1 MKHHYVPQFLLR
13 QWLTDASPTKI
24 HVFTVR
30 SGKLISKPRSPE
42 YTGYENDLYALT
54 HESVAGLGKHDLEEK
69 LFKPIDS
76 DAAVALWKIRD
87 LTALTAYEHRSWTIF
102 LCSLRIRQPDV
113 LDFMRT
119 DAVEHFRSTLAE
131 RDRETL
137 ADGWES
143 TESWVEQRAP
153 GFVENFGL
161 SQVSAM
167 IEHPEVMKAFGEL
180 NWWTYRFKP
189 TDPKLLLSDFPLHF
203 QGGITTPNF
212 FISLPIAPDMVFFGT
227 RIDHTEAQL
236 RSLPSSELA
245 YRINRTSVASA
256 SERIW
261 ASDRAEAYKFIE
273 DSLPAKGENV
283 ETFRALAY
291 RNGFLQK

>member
-13 QWLTDASPTKI
+13 QWLTDAFPTRI

-42 YTGYENDLYALT
+42 YTGYEKDLYALT
-54 HESVAGLGKHDLEEK
+54 HESVAGLGKQDLEEK

-76 DAAVALWKIRD
+76 DAATALWKIRD
-87 LTALTAYEHRSWTIF
+87 LTTLTPHEHRSWTIF

-119 DAVEHFRSTLAE
+119 DAVKHFRRTLAE
-131 RDRETL
+131 QDRETL

-143 TESWVEQRAP
+143 TESWVEKRAP

-180 NWWTYRFKP
+180 SWWTYRFKP

-203 QGGITTPNF
+203 EGGITTPHF
-212 FISLPIAPDMVFFGT
+212 FISLPIAPDMVFLGT
-227 RIDHTEAQL
+227 RTDHTEAQL

-261 ASDRAEAYKFIE
+261 ASDRAEAYKFLE
-273 DSLPAKGENV
+273 DSLPIKGENV
-283 ETFRALAY
+283 DTFRALAY
-291 RNGFLQK
+291 RNGFL